1 MKKELLALA
10 VISMSFVT
18 GRAQEAETPV
28 QDNTPLKNSF
38 TAAVTIGYNNYT
50 NATALNPGAG
60 HYSARDFST
69 NWTDRQLGIGLDLGW
84 FMTDNWKLSIGGGYN
99 FQNNPGYE
107 GLEGTFDPAMGD
119 EIGDGSIPSYSS
131 RPERS
136 NFNFMAFMGIDR
148 YFHLKNIRNLV
159 WYTGLRAQY
168 AYGQDRLKYAG
179 QAVTGGE
186 MDASDYMGR
195 SVTDTW
201 NLGASLVFGA
211 EYYITRAIYVGAQV
225 DVASYRY
232 SKSTAV
238 PQPGLG
244 GLASD
249 SHNIGAFACPMLK
262 VGFRMGK
269 SRPCVNRELPK
280 AEPEKV
286 IVREVVH
293 DTVFVEVTPPET
305 AIEALPRAN
314 VFFSLAKSDV
324 SADESASIRRLIN
337 EVNGRNVYY
346 LVIGYADKGTGNAAI
361 NKKYAQQ
368 RAEKVASIL
377 NSAYGIAK
385 EDIKVDS
392 KGDTE
397 QPFAEND
404 MNRVA
409 IITVEKK

>member
-1 MKKELLALA
+1 
-10 VISMSFVT
+10 MSFVT

-50 NATALNPGAG
+50 NATALNPGAS

-84 FMTDNWKLSIGGGYN
+84 FMNDNWKLSIGGGYN
-99 FQNNPGYE
+99 FKNNPGYE
-107 GLEGTFDPAMGD
+107 GLEGTYDWNAGD
-119 EIGDGSIPSYSS
+119 EIGDGSIPSYLS

-136 NFNFMAFMGIDR
+136 NFNFMVFAGIDR
-148 YFHLKNIRNLV
+148 YFHLKNTPNLL

-179 QAVTGGE
+179 QDVAGDK
-186 MDASDYMGR
+186 DAADYMGR

-201 NLGASLVFGA
+201 NLGASLVIGA

-232 SKSTAV
+232 SKSTAL
-238 PQPGLG
+238 PQPGMG
-244 GLASD
+244 ELASD

-262 VGFRMGK
+262 VGFRIGK
-269 SRPCVNRELPK
+269 TRPCPKRELPK

-286 IVREVVH
+286 IVKEVVH
-293 DTVFVEVTPPET
+293 DTVIVEVTPPQT
-305 AIEALPRAN
+305 AIEALPGAN
-314 VFFSLAKSDV
+314 IFFSKGKSDIT
-324 SADESASIRRLIN
+324 SEESASIRRLISD
-337 EVNGRNVYY
+337 VDGRPVYY
-346 LVIGYADKGTGNAAI
+346 NVVGYADKGTGSSAM
-361 NKKYAQQ
+361 NKKYSMQ
-368 RAEKVASIL
+368 RAEKVASVL
-377 NSAYGIAK
+377 NNAYGIAK

-392 KGDTE
+392 KGDSE

-404 MNRVA
+404 KNRVV